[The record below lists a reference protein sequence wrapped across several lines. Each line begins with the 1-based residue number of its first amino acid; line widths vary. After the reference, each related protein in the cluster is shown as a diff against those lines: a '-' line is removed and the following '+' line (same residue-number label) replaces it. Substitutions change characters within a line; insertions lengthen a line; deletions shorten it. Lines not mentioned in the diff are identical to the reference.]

1 MQNYT
6 PSPSPQ
12 NLPEE
17 EKFRLE
23 LIDRITNK
31 FSELD
36 SSSNIFYDEISN
48 FLKNYLPKS
57 KIDIKTLTKLSQNID
72 LQNFAISGA
81 NIKNFQ
87 EIFLYSNFSDDFK
100 FSAIL
105 EICSKFPNLKLFSL
119 NTANLNQFYDNIG
132 LGSSSQE
139 NEEIKS
145 FISNQQ
151 YSSITQHNGYGPN
164 RFFLTIDNGRILTF
178 PKKEFR
184 EFYPIIV
191 KEIFEK
197 TEILDSTEL
206 QSYSPIFEDQ
216 NHAEKFLILLY
227 KLARANDL
235 LDLTENQKRQITSL
249 FSNIKNLTPQD
260 DSLLNEII
268 SQEDISLNQLEQFY
282 KEELSLGV
290 SIEDQINRYL
300 INQSSLHDPNPSI
313 ENTQSAILSII
324 NRSNDEKYKVFFQR
338 HLNDLLGTNYDFSN
352 ANITKE
358 NSQSFLQLTL
368 LYSKSEITENQQFK
382 NNLTKLLEIIATKT
396 NIIGVRNDQ
405 TTDSQKALDAIN
417 NFAAIHSLKLQET
430 SKPKFQ
436 IFISSLANSAN
447 LFSANFSQ
455 NHSQNQIQIGAG
467 VFAMRGEENQG
478 LNNAPQLPTNFNQSP
493 NYANQLFLAEVLG
506 DDFYSENFANQAGQN
521 LDQFIQHLFFNTNS
535 EELRGLLGETR
546 FNELQEKLSNS
557 SLDCLPAGDPN
568 APAYFVTPNTL
579 GNPGENKVGALI
591 YDNALNMGIFN
602 GVKLKLGLRI
612 NEDGSKEQGLFDDQQ
627 NLLIDSASVIEMYK
641 KSGMN
646 SDSLVSAITKFGSLN
661 NSGNGQSSYIES
673 ESTFSLRCL
682 NGKWYL
688 GIFQNK
694 QDEQG
699 NNQLEFRGA
708 IKINDIN
715 TIIKIPES
723 TTQSNLD
730 QKIEKERNEQG
741 IKNLGEVNPTEWIT
755 FRSDSGIENNPALTR
770 VSSNISQVR
779 GDSLSRISLDGI
791 QSNNSSIQD
800 ERQRLLSTGDEE
812 DPPKAHCCCNLFSRV
827 SKGLIRMQKQASPI
841 IKAIKSTNL
850 SSLIKTF
857 SQYR

>member
-1 MQNYT
+1 
-6 PSPSPQ
+6 
-12 NLPEE
+12 
-17 EKFRLE
+17 
-23 LIDRITNK
+23 
-31 FSELD
+31 
-36 SSSNIFYDEISN
+36 
-48 FLKNYLPKS
+48 
-57 KIDIKTLTKLSQNID
+57 
-72 LQNFAISGA
+72 
-81 NIKNFQ
+81 
-87 EIFLYSNFSDDFK
+87 
-100 FSAIL
+100 
-105 EICSKFPNLKLFSL
+105 
-119 NTANLNQFYDNIG
+119 
-132 LGSSSQE
+132 
-139 NEEIKS
+139 
-145 FISNQQ
+145 
-151 YSSITQHNGYGPN
+151 
-164 RFFLTIDNGRILTF
+164 
-178 PKKEFR
+178 
-184 EFYPIIV
+184 
-191 KEIFEK
+191 
-197 TEILDSTEL
+197 
-206 QSYSPIFEDQ
+206 
-216 NHAEKFLILLY
+216 
-227 KLARANDL
+227 
-235 LDLTENQKRQITSL
+235 
-249 FSNIKNLTPQD
+249 
-260 DSLLNEII
+260 
-268 SQEDISLNQLEQFY
+268 
-282 KEELSLGV
+282 
-290 SIEDQINRYL
+290 
-300 INQSSLHDPNPSI
+300 
-313 ENTQSAILSII
+313 
-324 NRSNDEKYKVFFQR
+324 
-338 HLNDLLGTNYDFSN
+338 
-352 ANITKE
+352 
-358 NSQSFLQLTL
+358 
-368 LYSKSEITENQQFK
+368 
-382 NNLTKLLEIIATKT
+382 
-396 NIIGVRNDQ
+396 
-405 TTDSQKALDAIN
+405 
-417 NFAAIHSLKLQET
+417 
-430 SKPKFQ
+430 
-436 IFISSLANSAN
+436 
-447 LFSANFSQ
+447 
-455 NHSQNQIQIGAG
+455 
-467 VFAMRGEENQG
+467 MRGEENQG

-723 TTQSNLD
+723 TTQSDLN
-730 QKIEKERNEQG
+730 QTIQEKRDNQETQ
-741 IKNLGEVNPTEWIT
+741 NLGEDNVSKQWTT
-755 FRSDSGIENNPALTR
+755 FRSDSEIKNNPALTR
-770 VSSNISQVR
+770 APSNISLR
-779 GDSLSRISLDGI
+779 SDSSSRISLDREE
-791 QSNNSSIQD
+791 SNNSSTQI

-841 IKAIKSTNL
+841 IKAIKSTKL
-850 SSLIKTF
+850 SNVIKDL
-857 SQYR
+857 SKYL